1 MPTKTFDVRKAR
13 DDLKELL
20 SMAVAGTEVVF
31 TEGNTPIARLVP
43 AKQRVA
49 GLHSGAIWASE
60 DFDEPL
66 SEEFWVGNDN
76 EVAP

>member
-1 MPTKTFDVRKAR
+1 MSTKIIDAPKASKE
-13 DDLKELL
+13 LQELL

-49 GLHSGAIWASE
+49 GLHSGAIWMSK

-66 SEEFWVGNDN
+66 SEEFLLGN